1 MSGMRV
7 SATRT
12 SHPSL
17 KPGPTPALS
26 PLSPAT
32 VTVSLEA
39 RTLLQTPSPVSSA
52 PSRVNA
58 ERWRVCRASY
68 YSKHSALLSHT
79 CSGRRLPVSTSDT
92 ATHPKAHV
100 GAPDTHDPSSPACA
114 LSPSERAVAS
124 GSETCLI
131 FTTTKA
137 PLPPSLPA
145 LRPGLT
151 RLSLCLAHHC
161 VPFGLLFTKLPDLSL
176 RKKKKRNQNISSLC
190 RKPFQA
196 SRSSWE

>member
-1 MSGMRV
+1 MLSGGGC
-7 SATRT
+7 AA
-12 SHPSL
+12 HPTIS
-17 KPGPTPALS
+17 
-26 PLSPAT
+26 
-32 VTVSLEA
+32 E
-39 RTLLQTPSPVSSA
+39 
-52 PSRVNA
+52 
-58 ERWRVCRASY
+58 
-68 YSKHSALLSHT
+68 HSALLSHT

-131 FTTTKA
+131 FTSTKA

-176 RKKKKRNQNISSLC
+176 RKKKKEIRTYL
-190 RKPFQA
+190 PFA
-196 SRSSWE
+196 ENPSRLPAHPGNKTPAPDT

>member
-1 MSGMRV
+1 MRPE
-7 SATRT
+7 
-12 SHPSL
+12 HCC
-17 KPGPTPALS
+17 KP
-26 PLSPAT
+26 
-32 VTVSLEA
+32 
-39 RTLLQTPSPVSSA
+39 PSPVSSA

-100 GAPDTHDPSSPACA
+100 GAPDTRDPSSPACA

-131 FTTTKA
+131 FTSTKA

-151 RLSLCLAHHC
+151 RLSLPRPPLCS
-161 VPFGLLFTKLPDLSL
+161 FWFTFHKVARLIFK
-176 RKKKKRNQNISSLC
+176 KKKKRNKNISSLC